1 MAGFTFASQFYSL
14 SLSLCST
21 QLHSSAMQLNAGC
34 QNTKTL
40 FGALHCFLLGLQ
52 QPLALARP
60 SSHKSFAKYIW
71 TFLVEYFLIFEGKT
85 AKYRKKDNK
94 IFIRLT
100 TTLGTWQTI
109 SPQIC
114 SIGHLPLQITIV
126 RTRQIYVSQCLDKY
140 STPRI
145 ASWIHALRI
154 QPSWTHA
161 LWNGYIAVMNYEYIG
176 LGFTSI
182 CLKVPRG

>member
-1 MAGFTFASQFYSL
+1 MIAIIGELRHFWQDSPSHLNSTL
-14 SLSLCST
+14 SLSLQHTTAQQC
-21 QLHSSAMQLNAGC
+21 NAIKC
-34 QNTKTL
+34 RLPKYKNTVRCT
-40 FGALHCFLLGLQ
+40 ALL
-52 QPLALARP
+52 P
-60 SSHKSFAKYIW
+60 
-71 TFLVEYFLIFEGKT
+71 
-85 AKYRKKDNK
+85 
-94 IFIRLT
+94 IRLT

-126 RTRQIYVSQCLDKY
+126 RTKQIYVSQCLDKY

-145 ASWIHALRI
+145 ISWIHALRI

-182 CLKVPRG
+182 SLKVPRGRGFFSSSLYVVYMYQQRKLFAERV

>member
-1 MAGFTFASQFYSL
+1 MNIWTNLSFQVLPRPTRWQRQFLDRPGQLPPRIWQRYPHRCGQGDQSIYLHGWLWIMIIMIVIIGELRHFWQDSPSHLNSTL

-85 AKYRKKDNK
+85 AKYRKK
-94 IFIRLT
+94 R
-100 TTLGTWQTI
+100 
-109 SPQIC
+109 
-114 SIGHLPLQITIV
+114 
-126 RTRQIYVSQCLDKY
+126 
-140 STPRI
+140 
-145 ASWIHALRI
+145 
-154 QPSWTHA
+154 
-161 LWNGYIAVMNYEYIG
+161 
-176 LGFTSI
+176 
-182 CLKVPRG
+182 